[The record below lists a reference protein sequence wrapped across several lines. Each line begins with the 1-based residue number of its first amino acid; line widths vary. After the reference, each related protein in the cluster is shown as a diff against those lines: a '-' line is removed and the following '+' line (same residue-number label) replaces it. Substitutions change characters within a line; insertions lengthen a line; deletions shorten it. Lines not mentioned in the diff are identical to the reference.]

1 MSDDRQ
7 VLLEVYARSRH
18 DEQLHYYK
26 NRARTYERALAQLG
40 LCSAVVLV
48 AGSTAAALAGKGV
61 AHGQTWAVLAAV
73 LPALATVLSA
83 FGALFAFEQQAKL
96 YGDAA
101 KALQRL
107 KRDMPDLA
115 RAEDPDEALRSYVER
130 VELVFRGEQAQWG
143 QFVSEQKPPA
153 SAS

>member
-1 MSDDRQ
+1 VSDDRQ

-18 DEQLHYYK
+18 DEQLRYYK
-26 NRARTYERALAQLG
+26 SRARTYERALAQLG
-40 LCSAVVLV
+40 ICSAVVLV

-61 AHGQTWAVLAAV
+61 AHDQTWAVLAAV

-83 FGALFAFEQQAKL
+83 YGALFVFEQQAKL

-107 KRDMPDLA
+107 KRAMPDLA
-115 RAEDPDEALRSYVER
+115 HEDDPDEALRSYVER
-130 VELVFRGEQAQWG
+130 VELVFRREQAQWG

>member
-1 MSDDRQ
+1 VSDDRQ

-18 DEQLHYYK
+18 DEQLRYYK
-26 NRARTYERALAQLG
+26 SRARTYERALAQLG
-40 LCSAVVLV
+40 FCSAVVLV
-48 AGSTAAALAGKGV
+48 AGSTAAALAGQGV
-61 AHGQTWAVLAAV
+61 ALDQTWAVLAAV

-83 FGALFAFEQQAKL
+83 YGALFVFEQQAKL

-115 RAEDPDEALRSYVER
+115 HEDDPDEALRSYVER
-130 VELVFRGEQAQWG
+130 VELVFRREQAQWG

-153 SAS
+153 SAP